1 MGRKNGNELSHT
13 HTTHRWGENEKGWL
27 LLPFRGAAEE
37 TGEEK
42 KRSTKSKK
50 NKETSEDSFPSFL
63 SLSLVPLSLSLCL
76 ATPHTQPVSTDAP
89 SVPVTPRSLSQT
101 REGYSITLTPDP
113 SADGGRFLA
122 NFARTAPAP
131 PCARVTR
138 PQITRNLVPRLR
150 VLAL

>member
-1 MGRKNGNELSHT
+1 MNSVT
-13 HTTHRWGENEKGWL
+13 HTPHTDGAKTKKVGCCCRSEARRRKLERKRKGQ
-27 LLPFRGAAEE
+27 RKA
-37 TGEEK
+37 K
-42 KRSTKSKK
+42 KTRKRQKTL
-50 NKETSEDSFPSFL
+50 FPLFSP
-63 SLSLVPLSLSLCL
+63 SLVPLSLSLCL

-89 SVPVTPRSLSQT
+89 SVPATPRSLSQT

>member
-1 MGRKNGNELSHT
+1 MEMNSVT
-13 HTTHRWGENEKGWL
+13 HTPHTN
-27 LLPFRGAAEE
+27 GAKTKKVGCCCRSEARRRKL
-37 TGEEK
+37 EK
-42 KRSTKSKK
+42 KRKGQRKAKK

-89 SVPVTPRSLSQT
+89 SVPDTPRSLSQT